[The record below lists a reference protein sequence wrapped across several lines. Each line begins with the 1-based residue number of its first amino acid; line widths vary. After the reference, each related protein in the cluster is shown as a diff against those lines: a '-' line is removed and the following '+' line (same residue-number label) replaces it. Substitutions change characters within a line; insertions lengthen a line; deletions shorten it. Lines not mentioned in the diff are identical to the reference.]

1 MICSNPQNNIKSPTK
16 KCVALFVILREK
28 MIINMPKTTC
38 EIRKTTKRIS
48 MNFGGVTSIAKT
60 EHITKRV
67 IALGIK
73 KFNKSDFLFSSIS
86 K

>member
-1 MICSNPQNNIKSPTK
+1 
-16 KCVALFVILREK
+16 
-28 MIINMPKTTC
+28 MPKTTC

-60 EHITKRV
+60 EHTTKRV

-73 KFNKSDFLFSSIS
+73 KFNNSDFLFSSIS